1 MIFCV
6 KVCNLFAKYDKIQHM
21 KYFKKKT
28 LALVLA
34 SVISVAGSFAAENY
48 KNSIMA
54 INFEQSSNGALSM
67 VVETR
72 TAYSGNVSPVK
83 KDANTY
89 VLMLPEVNN
98 MASTPDLTK
107 VGHIESVNIKTM
119 PYSQDG
125 KGYTRIT
132 IKTFNNVNLFGKNKV
147 YIPTEK
153 KEPAQIENKSNTNPI
168 QPIKPETKD
177 NVPENVVKQYNYEPI
192 QNVKNERQ
200 NTVNNQ
206 NLNTNEP
213 NSINTEKVS
222 PQPQDSKKEDSVSNN
237 VPVTENSN
245 FETTMLMLGF
255 ILAVITII
263 YFFNKA
269 KSKLTE
275 VTGEHLEIEVEDK
288 DDEEK
293 EKKPIK
299 KEKLSDAIKRIDSSY
314 SKSAISALKELST
327 SEYSVNEQSQN
338 QSVEIVDLDEVY
350 QEKNKTI
357 ELPNITEEENKAL
370 EDFLSDYSFDE
381 DTLEL
386 KEKELFGYSEADY
399 EEIIHNENLR
409 FSKSDIEKISKLLRS
424 EISDETMKNLDKYVV
439 SNPII
444 PVIPDD
450 KAIAKLVADYAKE
463 GNISFT
469 QEDIDTIDKLMHVE
483 LEPDFVS
490 DLKTDPKRTSEMEK
504 EIINYKSVTR
514 TGKELSPLKVKD
526 MLPDLSL
533 AIKSYGSGNIK
544 SEYKQDTVY
553 YSKDFDVSVLN
564 VDNVLNDLAIS
575 ENNTTDYEKP
585 AYEIQLVDSNYTF
598 EKIHIDDLPDLH
610 DALYHPE
617 KYEEPQKEAP
627 KIDPDAL
634 LKSIDNVAFKPFYD
648 GTTEF
653 EVLNHFEDEENDAY
667 IEIITKQNRPFLP
680 EEEQDNDFS
689 ENDDNTRT
697 TDVFDL
703 NRFEEKQ
710 YTETPAE
717 NADVA
722 DELQEEIKVESDK
735 EFPAEESS
743 EAEKVSAFEETVE
756 EVIEEKKEQDKTE
769 FNESHSNIQ
778 EIKEEEQKTEQLQ
791 TENVQTEIEKKSE
804 PLVSQPTRVNVVQN
818 KPAVQKVQ
826 PAKQKVASKI
836 GNNAYTVADS
846 VSFTSDTGLK
856 LIKSEKGLTLFGY
869 SKKGISKIKEFDKVS
884 NSKIM
889 ARLSETTQS
898 GTKRYIVKVGINKF
912 VLDFDGSKISFV
924 MDLC

>member
-1 MIFCV
+1 MLQINDFCT
-6 KVCNLFAKYDKIQHM
+6 KVCNLFVKYDKIQHM

-54 INFEQSSNGALSM
+54 INFEQSNNGALSM

-98 MASTPDLTK
+98 MASTPDLAK

-119 PYSQDG
+119 PYSQAG

-132 IKTFNNVNLFGKNKV
+132 IKTFNNINIIGRNKV

-153 KEPAQIENKSNTNPI
+153 KEPVQIENKDNTEPI
-168 QPIKPETKD
+168 QSTKTETKG
-177 NVPENVVKQYNYEPI
+177 NASEIAVKQYSTKPI
-192 QNVKNERQ
+192 QNAQNERQ
-200 NTVNNQ
+200 NTANNII
-206 NLNTNEP
+206 LNTNEP
-213 NSINTEKVS
+213 NSINTDKVS
-222 PQPQDSKKEDSVSNN
+222 QAPQNIKKEDAVANN
-237 VPVTENSN
+237 VPKTNNNS

-275 VTGEHLEIEVEDK
+275 VTGEHLEIEVEDN
-288 DDEEK
+288 DNEEK
-293 EKKPIK
+293 KKKSVK
-299 KEKLSDAIKRIDSSY
+299 KEKLSDAIKRIDSAY
-314 SKSAISALKELST
+314 SKSAISALKEFPI
-327 SEYSVNEQSQN
+327 SEYSVDEQSQN
-338 QSVEIVDLDEVY
+338 QNVEIVDLDEVY

-370 EDFLSDYSFDE
+370 EDFLSEYSFDE

-386 KEKELFGYSEADY
+386 KEKELLGYSEADY

-409 FSKSDIEKISKLLRS
+409 FSKNDIEKIGKLLMS

-439 SNPII
+439 SNPIVPII
-444 PVIPDD
+444 PND
-450 KAIAKLVADYAKE
+450 KDLAKLVADYTKD

-490 DLKTDPKRTSEMEK
+490 DLKTDPKRTAEMEK

-526 MLPDLSL
+526 MLPDLSSAL
-533 AIKSYGSGNIK
+533 KSYGSRDIK
-544 SEYKQDTVY
+544 SEYKPDTVY
-553 YSKDFDVSVLN
+553 YSDGYDVSVLN
-564 VDNVLNDLAIS
+564 VDNVLDDLAIS
-575 ENNTTDYEKP
+575 ENHTTDYEKP

-617 KYEEPQKEAP
+617 KYEEPKKETP
-627 KIDPDAL
+627 KIDPDSL
-634 LKSIDNVAFKPFYD
+634 LKNIDKVAFKPFYD

-680 EEEQDNDFS
+680 EDEQDNDFS
-689 ENDDNTRT
+689 DIDDKMRTR
-697 TDVFDL
+697 DVFDL
-703 NRFEEKQ
+703 NRFAENQ
-710 YTETPAE
+710 YTEEPSE
-717 NADVA
+717 NADLE
-722 DELQEEIKVESDK
+722 DKLQEEIKDEPDK
-735 EFPAEESS
+735 EISVDES
-743 EAEKVSAFEETVE
+743 AVADDVSASEEETVE
-756 EVIEEKKEQDKTE
+756 EKNEPDKTE
-769 FNESHSNIQ
+769 VGVRPLNIQ
-778 EIKEEEQKTEQLQ
+778 EIKKEKQKPEQLQ
-791 TENVQTEIEKKSE
+791 TEIVKKSE
-804 PLVSQPTRVNVVQN
+804 LLITQSPKVNVVPN
-818 KPAVQKVQ
+818 KSAVQKVQ
-826 PAKQKVASKI
+826 PEKQAVALKT

-846 VSFTSDTGLK
+846 VRFTSDTGLK
-856 LIKSEKGLTLFGY
+856 LIKSEKGFTLFGY

-898 GTKRYIVKVGINKF
+898 GTKRYIVRVGINKF